1 MALETPEGEKKEKRD
16 HSPQSL
22 TKIKPIKF
30 NPLKFLLFFG
40 PIFAVSDLVGG
51 FHFST
56 KKSMRI

>member
-30 NPLKFLLFFG
+30 KELAHSGFIALFS
-40 PIFAVSDLVGG
+40 VSA
-51 FHFST
+51 
-56 KKSMRI
+56 